1 MSIYT
6 ATELEQGEKNP
17 ALLRTGTLSHVR
29 MRKLATQGASG
40 STERLLTTIHASKLG
55 QSWGEKGAWGIPTFM
70 RSGYLLMCWQVVY
83 IQEVGARMCGGNI
96 WIFVKKTST
105 VWMRRWELPRDCF
118 TAGARGNVTALQG
131 CPVIIRPFLQQFPGV
146 P

>member
-17 ALLRTGTLSHVR
+17 ALLRTGTLSHVK

-55 QSWGEKGAWGIPTFM
+55 QSWGEKGTWGIPTFL

-83 IQEVGARMCGGNI
+83 IWEVGARMCGGNI
-96 WIFVKKTST
+96 WIFVKKNKHCVDEEVGAPKGLLHS
-105 VWMRRWELPRDCF
+105 RSERECHSPARLPCHHK
-118 TAGARGNVTALQG
+118 T
-131 CPVIIRPFLQQFPGV
+131 FLAAIS
-146 P
+146 